1 MRLQVRRGAFSRCP
15 LRWTPARGSCA
26 AACVGGGPDGGARSP
41 EQLEGM
47 FLANHRGFSSRPLT
61 VGWLGKYSPCHRICS
76 ETVRTIL
83 RYVLVMCCN
92 EEVNSRDDE
101 VIYAPAPGVATFSSP
116 VLAFLFPTAWRVV
129 TGPLKLSAVNWANVS
144 GSGRA
149 GNNRWQSQ
157 WPSSALVTGSSR
169 GC

>member
-1 MRLQVRRGAFSRCP
+1 MRCCLRGGWPR
-15 LRWTPARGSCA
+15 
-26 AACVGGGPDGGARSP
+26 GGARSP

-92 EEVNSRDDE
+92 EEVNSADDE
-101 VIYAPAPGVATFSSP
+101 VICMAAPEGPFCAQLLRKPAFGRQNGAAAKVSYVVAAITCLRASRTCCAARFGRLVPPKWRESAAPLGCRTFRTVRP
-116 VLAFLFPTAWRVV
+116 P
-129 TGPLKLSAVNWANVS
+129 
-144 GSGRA
+144 
-149 GNNRWQSQ
+149 NRSEN
-157 WPSSALVTGSSR
+157 S
-169 GC
+169 

>member
-1 MRLQVRRGAFSRCP
+1 
-15 LRWTPARGSCA
+15 
-26 AACVGGGPDGGARSP
+26 
-41 EQLEGM
+41 M